1 MGFYKSIADY
11 YKEIFPLQ
19 PLQASFVHDSF
30 ADPLDTS
37 LLDVGCGTGDLT
49 VELAT
54 SFKRL
59 TGIDLD
65 VAMLEIA
72 RKSIPENAE
81 FQSLNMLDI
90 GKRLG
95 AGSYE
100 GILCFGNTLVH
111 LNEPENISAFINQA
125 GTVLARG
132 GKLLIQI
139 INYDRILDQE
149 IKNLPTIESDHCSF
163 ERIYHYKK
171 EEHIINF
178 ETILKIKKRGES
190 IRNQIPL
197 YPLRKAELSD
207 MLTRAG
213 FSSINYFGNFLRAPL
228 KKDSI
233 PLVVEASL

>member
-1 MGFYKSIADY
+1 MGFYKSIAEY

-19 PLQASFVHDSF
+19 PAQAGFVRDSF
-30 ADPLDTS
+30 DDPSVTS

-49 VELAT
+49 VQLAT
-54 SFKRL
+54 SFKRI

-72 RKSIPENAE
+72 RKSTPENVE

-95 AGSYE
+95 MGTYE

-111 LNEPENISAFINQA
+111 LNEPQNISAFIQQA
-125 GTVLARG
+125 AGVLARG

-139 INYDRILDQE
+139 INYDRILDQK
-149 IKNLPTIESDHCSF
+149 IKALPPIESNQYSF
-163 ERIYHYKK
+163 ERIYHYNKD
-171 EEHIINF
+171 EHILNF

-207 MLTRAG
+207 MLKEAG
-213 FSSINYFGNFLRAPL
+213 FSSISYFGNFLKAPL
-228 KKDSI
+228 KKSSI